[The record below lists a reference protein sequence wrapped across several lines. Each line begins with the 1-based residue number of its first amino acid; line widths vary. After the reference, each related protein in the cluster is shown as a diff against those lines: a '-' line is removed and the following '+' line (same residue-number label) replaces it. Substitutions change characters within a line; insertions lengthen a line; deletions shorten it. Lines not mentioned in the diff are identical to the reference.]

1 MGATHPVMWI
11 NPRSKGRVFYSA
23 LGHEPQLYDD
33 PDYRRILTN
42 AIRWAAGR

>member
-1 MGATHPVMWI
+1 MWI
-11 NPRSKGRVFYSA
+11 NPRTKGRVFYSA

-42 AIRWAAGR
+42 AVRWAAGR